1 MFNGSQTAAV
11 GRCPWVVIVDR
22 LKRALIGACHCLCL
36 CWIALGALP
45 SANAAAY
52 VFPGAMP
59 SGCSG
64 SAGTYSC
71 GAVTLAAGDTIAI
84 GAPRPATITLSSLN
98 VGSAQINAS
107 GSAADLTLN
116 VTGMLTVAQG
126 ATVKANVTAGNVSST
141 GSVSYG
147 GNITATGSG
156 YISLGAGTRVQG
168 TLTTTTGPITLLTG
182 SASTFTTVGA
192 INSGGT
198 VTLNGY
204 NGVVGNTVGY
214 LVSAAGYN
222 TFGGSITATTTYVS
236 LGGNATVGGPI
247 MAQTYV
253 DTGSNSR
260 VSGSITSVTSYI
272 DTGLNVRVTGSL
284 TAGGTYVDIHSGA
297 SIGGSIKAQSY
308 VSMTTG
314 STVGGNVTAQST
326 IAAGSGSTIGKCV
339 RSNTSA
345 SILLPSPTSVGGACC
360 GSGSTCGNAC
370 VVGSPKPAACT
381 YPQSALVAEYRF
393 EELAYDGSPGE
404 VIDTSGN
411 GNHGRTIGATSSTP
425 DGKICRGI
433 LVGKNLD
440 SSIAAFDTG
449 VDVNRMGSAGTVA
462 FWYKSIA
469 SGLEHRML
477 FDATANTNGR
487 FYLYRD
493 DQGSGVDL
501 NFHITDGGGTVRDV
515 DKLNTIT
522 DGAWAHIT
530 ITWVV
535 TTASGGTRLRLYVNG
550 AQQDE
555 QTYYVPSGVIASA
568 ISTLYFGDNRSTASP
583 ELNSANGYI
592 DQVKLFDAELAA
604 ANVAALAA
612 EVPTCTS
619 APHHIEVTSPSATGV
634 TCSPNTFTVRACANT
649 TCSTLY
655 PGAVSGRLL
664 LTGTSNV
671 VYTPTFSIPANS
683 ATASAT
689 VSAHLTTPGT
699 VTASLDSLS
708 ITPTEGAAP
717 YCGMGAAAG
726 AANSCQYTATT
737 SGLLFNVPDHLA
749 DGVQTVTVS
758 AVRSSDNAAV
768 CTPAFANTDK
778 AVTFACGYTN
788 PSTGTLPVRLGDA
801 TLGGMSALNASNS
814 STAACGAG
822 GRSVTLRF
830 NASGVATARVA
841 YADVGQV
848 SLTASYTGAGADA
861 NLSMS
866 GADSFIAAPASLAW
880 SGLPTTTLV
889 AGSTFGGTLTVLN
902 ANGATTPN
910 FGRETPAAEGVTVT
924 FAKAR
929 PNFAGASG
937 GVFSGALGSFSN
949 GVATASGGSLFA
961 WSEVGTGDLNAAL
974 SSGSY
979 LGSGLTATGTTGS
992 NGALGPFVPSH
1003 FDVSALNACGAFT
1016 YSGQPLGSVAKPLY
1030 VRARNA
1036 SGGLT
1041 MNYDGSTGTSADL
1054 AKAIVLSSVTG
1065 ALSGSWNGTDGVPA
1079 SAFVRGVA
1087 SLTSPTFTF
1096 SQKRTPP
1103 AALVVRA
1110 AEAGGSVSS
1119 AGRSEPSVPL
1129 RSGRLYLSNAF
1140 GSEKTSLQMPVQ
1152 TQYWG
1157 SMGWVLNS
1165 DDNCTSVPAASVVRA
1180 SYLDAKGDPTT
1191 AWVTAPGAV
1200 SISGGRG
1207 TLNVSAPSP
1216 SGTGS
1221 VDIAI
1226 NLGNTATDQ
1235 SCLSSHPLSTGAG
1248 IPWLRSQ
1255 HGVTAQCPSLSQDRD
1270 PSARAT
1276 FGIFSPESGKVIH
1289 RHDVF

>member
-1 MFNGSQTAAV
+1 
-11 GRCPWVVIVDR
+11 
-22 LKRALIGACHCLCL
+22 
-36 CWIALGALP
+36 
-45 SANAAAY
+45 
-52 VFPGAMP
+52 MP
-59 SGCSG
+59 AGCSG
-64 SAGTYSC
+64 SAGTYTC
-71 GAVTLAAGDTIAI
+71 GAVTLASGDTIAI
-84 GAPRPATITLSSLN
+84 GAPRPATITFSSLT
-98 VGSAQINAS
+98 VGSAQINAA
-107 GSAADLTLN
+107 GAAADLTLN
-116 VTGMLTVAQG
+116 VTGMLTASQG

-141 GSVSYG
+141 GAVSYG

-156 YISLGAGTRVQG
+156 YISLGAGTRVTG
-168 TLTTTTGPITLLTG
+168 TLTTATGPITLLTG
-182 SASTFTTVGA
+182 TASNFTTVGA

-198 VTLNGY
+198 VTVNAY
-204 NGVVGNTVGY
+204 NGVAGETVGY
-214 LVSAAGYN
+214 LLSAAGYN
-222 TFGGSITATTTYVS
+222 TFGGAITATTTYVS
-236 LGGNATVGGPI
+236 LGGNATVGGSI
-247 MAQTYV
+247 SAQTYV

-260 VSGSITSVTSYI
+260 VTGSITSATSYI

-297 SIGGSIKAQSY
+297 NIGGSIKAQSY

-345 SILLPSPTSVGGACC
+345 SILLPSPTAVGGACC
-360 GSGSTCGNAC
+360 GAGSTCGNAC
-370 VVGSPKPAACT
+370 VSGSPKPPACT
-381 YPQSALVAEYRF
+381 FPQSALVAEYRF
-393 EELAYDGSPGE
+393 EELAYDGSPGQ
-404 VIDTSGN
+404 VIDASGN

-449 VDVNRMGSAGTVA
+449 VDVNRMGNAGTVA

-469 SGLEHRML
+469 SGKEHRML
-477 FDATANTNGR
+477 FDATAGTNGR

-493 DQGSGVDL
+493 DDGTGVDL
-501 NFHITDGGGTVRDV
+501 NFHMSDGGGTVRNV
-515 DKLNTIT
+515 DKLNTIA
-522 DGAWAHIT
+522 DEVWAHIT
-530 ITWVV
+530 ITWVAA
-535 TTASGGTRLRLYVNG
+535 TGSNATRLRLYVNG
-550 AQQDE
+550 AQQDQ
-555 QTYYVPSGVIASA
+555 QTYSVPSGVIASA
-568 ISTLYFGDNRSTASP
+568 ISTLYFGDNRSAASP

-604 ANVAALAA
+604 ADVAALAA
-612 EVPTCTS
+612 EAPTCNA

-634 TCSPNTFTVRACANT
+634 TCSPNTFTVRACANAS
-649 TCSTLY
+649 CSIPYT
-655 PGAVSGRLL
+655 GAVSGRLL
-664 LTGTSNV
+664 LSGTPNV
-671 VYTPTFSIPANS
+671 VYNPTFSIPANS
-683 ATASAT
+683 ATASTT
-689 VSAHLTTPGT
+689 VSAHVTTPGT

-708 ITPTEGAAP
+708 ITPTEGATP
-717 YCGMGAAAG
+717 YCGMGAAA
-726 AANSCQYTATT
+726 AAGNSCQYTATT

-768 CTPAFANTDK
+768 CTPAFANVDK
-778 AVTFACGYTN
+778 AITFACGYTN
-788 PSTGTLPVRLGDA
+788 PSSGTLPVRLGDA
-801 TLGGMSALNASNS
+801 TLGGMSALNSGNSN
-814 STAACGAG
+814 TAACGAG
-822 GRSVTLRF
+822 GRSVTMRF

-848 SLTASYTGAGADA
+848 SLTASYTGSGADA

-866 GADSFIAAPASLAW
+866 GADSFIAAPAALVW
-880 SGLPTTTLV
+880 SGLPTTTLL
-889 AGSTFGGTLTVLN
+889 AGSTFSGTLTVLN
-902 ANGATTPN
+902 INGAATPN
-910 FGRETPAAEGVTVT
+910 FGRETPAAEGVTVS

-929 PNFAGASG
+929 PNFTGASG
-937 GVFSGALGSFSN
+937 GVFTGTLGSFSS
-949 GVATASGGSLFA
+949 GVAAATTATGGSQFA
-961 WSEVGTGDLNAAL
+961 WSEVGAGDLNAVL
-974 SSGSY
+974 TSGNY
-979 LGSGLTATGTTGS
+979 LGSGLTASGTTGTS
-992 NGALGPFVPSH
+992 GALGPFVPSH
-1003 FDVSALNACGAFT
+1003 FDVSALNACGNFT
-1016 YSGQPLGSVAKPLY
+1016 YSGQPLGSAAKPLY

-1041 MNYDGSTGTSADL
+1041 VNYDGSTGTSADL
-1054 AKAIVLSSVTG
+1054 AKAIVLTSATG
-1065 ALSGSWNGTDGVPA
+1065 GLAGSWNGTDGAAA

-1103 AALVVRA
+1103 AVLVVRA
-1110 AEAGGSVSS
+1110 SEVSGGVSS
-1119 AGRSEPSVPL
+1119 AGRSEPSMPL

-1157 SMGWVLNS
+1157 TLGWVLNS
-1165 DDNCTSVPAASVVRA
+1165 DDSCTSVPAASVVRA
-1180 SYLDAKGDPTT
+1180 GYLDAQGSPTT
-1191 AWVTAPGAV
+1191 AWSSTPSAV
-1200 SISGGRG
+1200 PISGGRG
-1207 TLNVSAPSP
+1207 NLTVSPPSP

-1235 SCLSSHPLSTGAG
+1235 SCLSTHPVSVGAG
-1248 IPWLRSQ
+1248 VPWLRSQ
-1255 HGVTAQCPSLSQDRD
+1255 QGITAQCPALSQDRD

-1289 RHDVF
+1289 LRDVF